1 MVKVKAIFICDKC
14 GNETLTWAGK
24 CFSCG
29 SWNTLKEMR
38 GLKSK
43 DRRSSRETDSIPQ
56 KLKNISL
63 KNQERI
69 KTGIFEFDRVVG
81 GGIVPGSLVLLAGN
95 PGIGKSTLL
104 LQIAASIE
112 KTLYVSGEESAF
124 QIKMRAERLGIKS
137 NFLMLDEINIENII
151 ALVQKEKPAVLIID
165 SIQTMYDP
173 NSETSPGSMTQVKA
187 SALKLQQF
195 AKASNISVI
204 MIGHITK
211 SGAVAGPKTLEHLVD
226 TVLYFEGDKYHG
238 QRILRATKN
247 RFGST
252 FESGVFEMTVL
263 GLKEVKNPAAIFI
276 DNESLKAPGSATTVT
291 IEGSRPFLFEVQ
303 ALSPISSF
311 GYAKRT
317 ASGLDL
323 SRVQLLCAVVTEHT
337 KINLQNRDIYVNLV
351 GGVRVREPAID
362 LAISAA
368 LISAYRKCALPKESV
383 LMGEVGL
390 TGEIREV
397 SLIEKRIIEA
407 KRQGYTKIY
416 IPRTR
421 KMYKADGLKITQLYN
436 LKELE
441 KIIIGH

>member
-43 DRRSSRETDSIPQ
+43 DRRFSRETDSIPQ

-151 ALVQKEKPAVLIID
+151 ALVQKEKPAVL
-165 SIQTMYDP
+165 
-173 NSETSPGSMTQVKA
+173 
-187 SALKLQQF
+187 
-195 AKASNISVI
+195 
-204 MIGHITK
+204 
-211 SGAVAGPKTLEHLVD
+211 AGPLQDFCVEH
-226 TVLYFEGDKYHG
+226 
-238 QRILRATKN
+238 
-247 RFGST
+247 
-252 FESGVFEMTVL
+252 
-263 GLKEVKNPAAIFI
+263 P
-276 DNESLKAPGSATTVT
+276 
-291 IEGSRPFLFEVQ
+291 
-303 ALSPISSF
+303 
-311 GYAKRT
+311 
-317 ASGLDL
+317 
-323 SRVQLLCAVVTEHT
+323 HT
-337 KINLQNRDIYVNLV
+337 
-351 GGVRVREPAID
+351 
-362 LAISAA
+362 
-368 LISAYRKCALPKESV
+368 
-383 LMGEVGL
+383 
-390 TGEIREV
+390 EIRV
-397 SLIEKRIIEA
+397 FPDPQTLHDRYILTKRDLYLLGQGIKDIGGRESFIIMLPEEIA
-407 KRQGYTKIY
+407 RETMQTVHAQFLDRWGIS
-416 IPRTR
+416 R
-421 KMYKADGLKITQLYN
+421 KLN
-436 LKELE
+436 
-441 KIIIGH
+441 

>member
-43 DRRSSRETDSIPQ
+43 DRRFSRETDSIPQ

-204 MIGHITK
+204 
-211 SGAVAGPKTLEHLVD
+211 
-226 TVLYFEGDKYHG
+226 
-238 QRILRATKN
+238 
-247 RFGST
+247 
-252 FESGVFEMTVL
+252 
-263 GLKEVKNPAAIFI
+263 
-276 DNESLKAPGSATTVT
+276 
-291 IEGSRPFLFEVQ
+291 
-303 ALSPISSF
+303 
-311 GYAKRT
+311 
-317 ASGLDL
+317 
-323 SRVQLLCAVVTEHT
+323 
-337 KINLQNRDIYVNLV
+337 
-351 GGVRVREPAID
+351 
-362 LAISAA
+362 
-368 LISAYRKCALPKESV
+368 
-383 LMGEVGL
+383 
-390 TGEIREV
+390 
-397 SLIEKRIIEA
+397 
-407 KRQGYTKIY
+407 
-416 IPRTR
+416 
-421 KMYKADGLKITQLYN
+421 
-436 LKELE
+436 
-441 KIIIGH
+441 